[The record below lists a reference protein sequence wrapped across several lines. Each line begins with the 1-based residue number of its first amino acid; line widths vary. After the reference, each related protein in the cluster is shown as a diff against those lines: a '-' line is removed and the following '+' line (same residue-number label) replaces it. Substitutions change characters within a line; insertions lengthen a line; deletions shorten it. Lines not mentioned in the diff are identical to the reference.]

1 MRVLEVYIYVH
12 GFPSHG
18 YICVP
23 ALVLVAYW
31 AYYILGTLR
40 VGILVMGGGWISQRE
55 GHRPE
60 NWSGKNFM
68 VYFFKCFLGVWR
80 TSLLSLSLQLSADSS
95 QSTSPRI
102 KPGTYLAGGIVH

>member
-12 GFPSHG
+12 GFPSRG

-40 VGILVMGGGWISQRE
+40 VGIFVMGGGLISQRE
-55 GHRPE
+55 GYRPE
-60 NWSGKNFM
+60 NWPGNNFM
-68 VYFFKCFLGVWR
+68 VYFLIFLGVWR

-95 QSTSPRI
+95 QSKRPRI
-102 KPGTYLAGGIVH
+102 KPGTYLHGRRQVH